1 MGDNVTFAQVA
12 LAGVFAAIGTMWDKI
27 GWLILL
33 WAIAMGL
40 DYATG
45 TLAALRNKEWNSDKA
60 REGIW
65 HKAGML
71 VVVVVAGLF
80 DVAIRHIT
88 GAAGIVLPFDMLALP
103 IVLSWYIITE
113 LGSILENA
121 VKMGAENVP
130 EWLKK
135 GLKIAGDT
143 IDKTGDTAIGGKK
156 KSKGGNK

>member
-1 MGDNVTFAQVA
+1 MEEHITVTQMA
-12 LAGVFAAIGTMWDKI
+12 LVGVLSAVGAMWSKI

-33 WAIAMGL
+33 WAVTMAL

-45 TLAALRNKEWNSDKA
+45 TLAALRNKEWNSDRA

-71 VVVVVAGLF
+71 VVVIVAGLF
-80 DVAIRHIT
+80 DVAIKEIT
-88 GAAGIVLPFDMLALP
+88 GTAGISLPFDMLALP
-103 IVLSWYIITE
+103 IILSWYTITE

-121 VKMGAENVP
+121 IKMGADNVP
-130 EWLKK
+130 DWLKK

-143 IDKTGDTAIGGKK
+143 INQTGEGGFGKKEKGGKK
-156 KSKGGNK
+156 

>member
-1 MGDNVTFAQVA
+1 MEEHITMTQMA
-12 LAGVFAAIGTMWDKI
+12 LVGVLSAVGAMWDKI

-33 WAIAMGL
+33 WAVTMIL

-45 TLAALRNKEWNSDKA
+45 TLAALRNKEWNSDRA

-71 VVVVVAGLF
+71 VVVIVAGLF
-80 DVAIRHIT
+80 DVAIKEIT
-88 GAAGIVLPFDMLALP
+88 GTAGIVLPFDMLALP
-103 IVLSWYIITE
+103 IILSWYTITE

-121 VKMGAENVP
+121 IKMGADNVP
-130 EWLKK
+130 DWLKK

-143 IDKTGDTAIGGKK
+143 INQTGEGGFGKKEKGGKK
-156 KSKGGNK
+156 

>member
-1 MGDNVTFAQVA
+1 MEEHITMTQMA
-12 LAGVFAAIGTMWDKI
+12 LVGVLSAVGAMWSKI

-33 WAIAMGL
+33 WAVTMAL

-45 TLAALRNKEWNSDKA
+45 TLAALRNKEWNSDRA

-71 VVVVVAGLF
+71 VVVIVAGLF
-80 DVAIRHIT
+80 DVAIKEIT
-88 GAAGIVLPFDMLALP
+88 GTAGISLPFDMLALP
-103 IVLSWYIITE
+103 IILSWYTITE

-121 VKMGAENVP
+121 IKMGADNVP
-130 EWLKK
+130 DWLKK

-143 IDKTGDTAIGGKK
+143 INQTGEGGFGKKEKGGKK
-156 KSKGGNK
+156 

>member
-1 MGDNVTFAQVA
+1 MEEHITVTQMA
-12 LAGVFAAIGTMWDKI
+12 LVGVLSAVGAMWDKI

-33 WAIAMGL
+33 WAVTMIL

-45 TLAALRNKEWNSDKA
+45 TLAALRNKEWNSDRA

-71 VVVVVAGLF
+71 VVVIVAGLF
-80 DVAIRHIT
+80 DVAIKEIT
-88 GAAGIVLPFDMLALP
+88 AAAGIVLPFDMLALP
-103 IVLSWYIITE
+103 IILSWYTITE

-121 VKMGAENVP
+121 IKMGADNVP
-130 EWLKK
+130 DWLKK

-143 IDKTGDTAIGGKK
+143 INQTGEGGFGKKEKGGKK
-156 KSKGGNK
+156 